1 MPHVREVLSRA
12 RVLPVLTIERA
23 EDAVEL
29 ARALAAEGS
38 RLVGAHSAGPQPPT
52 QPHSAFLSVADWA
65 ALRSQSPVA
74 LPDGRTGYSL
84 RLDR

>member
-1 MPHVREVLSRA
+1 VLSRA

-23 EDAVEL
+23 ENAVEL

-38 RLVGAHSAGPQPPT
+38 QWGRPVRSYP
-52 QPHSAFLSVADWA
+52 LSRTVLSSQWLTGWA

-74 LPDGRTGYSL
+74 LPDGRIGYSL

>member
-1 MPHVREVLSRA
+1 MLHSVPHVREVLSRA

-23 EDAVEL
+23 ENAVEL

-38 RLVGAHSAGPQPPT
+38 QSGRPVRSYRLSRTA
-52 QPHSAFLSVADWA
+52 LSSQWLTDWA
-65 ALRSQSPVA
+65 ALRSHR
-74 LPDGRTGYSL
+74 LPDGRIGYSL

>member
-1 MPHVREVLSRA
+1 VPHVREVLSRA

-23 EDAVEL
+23 ENAVEL

-38 RLVGAHSAGPQPPT
+38 QSGPAGPQLPT
-52 QPHSAFLSVADWA
+52 RPHSAFLSVADWA
-65 ALRSQSPVA
+65 ALRSHRQ
-74 LPDGRTGYSL
+74 PDGRIGCSL